1 MLISKIYLPKS
12 KYAYPKNIFI
22 KIQICLSQKYI
33 YQNPN
38 MRSQKL
44 PSVFLTSSL
53 TQETKYIFLGLTYIL
68 KHIF

>member
-12 KYAYPKNIFI
+12 KYAYLKNIFT

-38 MRSQKL
+38 MLIPKIYL
-44 PSVFLTSSL
+44 PKSKYAIPKNYQVSFLP
-53 TQETKYIFLGLTYIL
+53 QV
-68 KHIF
+68 